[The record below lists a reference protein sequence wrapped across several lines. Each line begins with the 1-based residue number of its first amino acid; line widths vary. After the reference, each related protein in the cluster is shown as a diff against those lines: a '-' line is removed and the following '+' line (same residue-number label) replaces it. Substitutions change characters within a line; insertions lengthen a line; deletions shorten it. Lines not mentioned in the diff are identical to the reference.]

1 MNTDMTEV
9 QKKQRASWYRKRGR
23 SNKDLTNTIMDRRK
37 LIENKRIADER
48 DNRIGLVLSI
58 HHAEGID
65 DPSNYPSVFNM
76 NYCVLFWVYSD
87 DQLATEF
94 VSGSPDLE
102 WNQKYCIELDESRD
116 CRFLHV
122 EVLRCGSSS
131 ESSPGTSNG
140 TRLVGR
146 AKIPLPDFSGKTEG
160 RYGLVRLE
168 EDGYKAQGHITLS
181 MKLIK
186 IDQS

>member
-1 MNTDMTEV
+1 MTEV
-9 QKKQRASWYRKRGR
+9 QKKQRASLYRKRGR
-23 SNKDLTNTIMDRRK
+23 SNKDLTNTIMNRRK
-37 LIENKRIADER
+37 LTKNKRIANER

-65 DPSNYPSVFNM
+65 NPSNYPSVFNR
-76 NYCVLFWVYSD
+76 NYCVLFWVYPD

-94 VSGSPDLE
+94 VSGSPDLA
-102 WNQKYCIELDESRD
+102 WNQKYRIELDESRD

-131 ESSPGTSNG
+131 ESNPGTSDG
-140 TRLVGR
+140 MRLVGR
-146 AKIPLPDFSGKTEG
+146 AKIPLPDLSGKTEG
-160 RYGLVRLE
+160 RYELVRLE
-168 EDGYKAQGHITLS
+168 EDGYKAEGHITLS